1 MLRTLPR
8 TTLRTQL
15 LPLVF
20 ATLLTAVTARITI
33 PLPFTPVPITLQVL
47 AVILTGLILGS
58 RLGAAG
64 QLLYL
69 AAILIGAP
77 LSAAGLGGP
86 AAFMTP
92 TVGYLV
98 AFVPAAFVA
107 GWISERANGPGQAG
121 LRDNLLAGMAAVGVV
136 YLCGAGWLAVLTGDV
151 RAAVTQGVLPFIG
164 VDVAKA
170 VVAALAARGGRSILF
185 PH

>member
-8 TTLRTQL
+8 ITLRA
-15 LPLVF
+15 PLAPLIF
-20 ATLLTAVTARITI
+20 AAVLTAVTARITI

-58 RLGAAG
+58 RLGAVA

-69 AAILIGAP
+69 AAILAGAP

-92 TVGYLV
+92 TAGYLI
-98 AFVPAAFVA
+98 AFAPAAFVA
-107 GWISERANGPGQAG
+107 GWISERRNGPGQAG
-121 LRDNLLAGMAAVGVV
+121 LRDNLVAGLAAVGVI
-136 YLCGAGWLAVLTGDV
+136 YLCGAGWLALLTGDL
-151 RAAVTQGVLPFIG
+151 RTAIIQGVLPFIG
-164 VDVAKA
+164 IDFAKA
-170 VVAALAARGGRSILF
+170 IIAAFVARGGRSMLF
-185 PH
+185 HE